1 MFWDKYAKFYDLF
14 ENSFNGKVYRGF
26 SSRTA
31 EMLEA
36 KDDVL
41 EAACGTGVITVK
53 AAERCRTLIATDL
66 SEGMLDMARKKCAG
80 CPNVFFEKGD
90 ILDLKYEDGRFDKVI
105 AGNVIHIVPDP
116 RKAMSEMLRVSKPGG
131 KIILPVFLSKKKGD
145 LTDFSIRVLKLIG
158 ADFRETFSF
167 ESYKA
172 FIADLG
178 FPDAEFELIDGA
190 VPNAI
195 AVITKKA

>member
-1 MFWDKYAKFYDLF
+1 MFWDKYARFYDLF

-53 AAERCRTLIATDL
+53 AAERCRSIIATDF
-66 SEGMLDMARKKCAG
+66 SEGMLDKARKKCAG
-80 CPNVFFEKGD
+80 CSNVFFEFGD
-90 ILDLKYEDGRFDKVI
+90 LMDLKYDDGRFDKVI

-131 KIILPVFLSKKKGD
+131 RIILPTFVSKKKNDMGAFAIWF
-145 LTDFSIRVLKLIG
+145 LRLLG
-158 ADFRETFSF
+158 ADFREEFTF

-178 FPDAEFELIDGA
+178 FPDAEFELIDGGI
-190 VPNAI
+190 PNAI